1 MMNGEIWWVDFEEPF
16 GSEPGFKRPA
26 VVLQNN
32 ELNQSGIN
40 TFVVVPLT
48 TNIRLEDYQGNV
60 FVSSEVSNLPKDS
73 VAIGTLITSVDKNRF
88 IEKTGKLQTSV
99 FQEVLDAVNW
109 VIGGLN
115 AN

>member
-40 TFVVVPLT
+40 TYVVVPLT
-48 TNIRLEDYQGNV
+48 TNIRLGDYEGNV
-60 FVSSEVSNLPKDS
+60 FVSSEDSDLPKDS
-73 VAIGTLITSVDKNRF
+73 VAIGPLITSVDENRF
-88 IEKTGKLQTSV
+88 VEKTGKLQSDIL
-99 FQEVLDAVNW
+99 QEIICAVDW
-109 VIGGLN
+109 VIGNNGK
-115 AN
+115 

>member
-1 MMNGEIWWVDFEEPF
+1 MMNGEIWWVDF
-16 GSEPGFKRPA
+16 
-26 VVLQNN
+26 
-32 ELNQSGIN
+32 
-40 TFVVVPLT
+40 
-48 TNIRLEDYQGNV
+48 
-60 FVSSEVSNLPKDS
+60 

-99 FQEVLDAVNW
+99 LQEVLDAVNW